1 MQKDINVW
9 ATKRAGCKVRD
20 LTQNALAHAKY
31 ADPRKVRGPTQSAWA
46 ALWVRGTPSAR
57 TRAKCVGRGSIARAA
72 LSARA
77 AIAWRGEWAA
87 LPTHLP
93 RTCHSMPTQ
102 CNRGSTRVGRDEPQ
116 SPGTLRVNTIASLW
130 RYTSASGALSVLS
143 LIRAEIYISYNA
155 KTKTHTKDNIAI
167 RMLKHPHSKDIK
179 RSKEPMLEN
188 RKSSFDILI
197 QIVYLTS
204 QPFIIPY
211 SQNKLDLF
219 ETMLEFVCV
228 CSWRRTMKHIWN
240 VTVWCVSEPGNT
252 RINIGKIFWFRPC

>member
-31 ADPRKVRGPTQSAWA
+31 ADLCKVRGPTQSAWA

-116 SPGTLRVNTIASLW
+116 SPGTLRVKKWAW
-130 RYTSASGALSVLS
+130 QLS
-143 LIRAEIYISYNA
+143 
-155 KTKTHTKDNIAI
+155 
-167 RMLKHPHSKDIK
+167 
-179 RSKEPMLEN
+179 
-188 RKSSFDILI
+188 
-197 QIVYLTS
+197 
-204 QPFIIPY
+204 PFM
-211 SQNKLDLF
+211 D
-219 ETMLEFVCV
+219 
-228 CSWRRTMKHIWN
+228 
-240 VTVWCVSEPGNT
+240 
-252 RINIGKIFWFRPC
+252 IFWVMVILHLLFLVDLLQNLVSGETWLSATLHRHM

>member
-1 MQKDINVW
+1 MLCKYYVW
-9 ATKRAGCKVRD
+9 GSYYSDEKCTMITYIFSSSDDYAAVYISTFKWKSCKFGLCVSSTTATGMNAEKYCKPSTWIAPGEASHGCLD
-20 LTQNALAHAKY
+20 
-31 ADPRKVRGPTQSAWA
+31 
-46 ALWVRGTPSAR
+46 TPDQRSQ
-57 TRAKCVGRGSIARAA
+57 TRASIHCAVR
-72 LSARA
+72 LFLVR
-77 AIAWRGEWAA
+77 
-87 LPTHLP
+87 
-93 RTCHSMPTQ
+93 
-102 CNRGSTRVGRDEPQ
+102 STILV
-116 SPGTLRVNTIASLW
+116 VNTIASLW
-130 RYTSASGALSVLS
+130 LYTSASGALSVLS

-197 QIVYLTS
+197 QSVYLTS
-204 QPFIIPY
+204 QQFIIPY

-252 RINIGKIFWFRPC
+252 RIDIGKIFWFRPC